1 MGTRLYVGNLAYT
14 TTNESLRAAFEAEG
28 RKVKDVY
35 VAIDRMTNRS
45 RGFGFVEML
54 TDDDAQKAV
63 VALDNKMVDGRAIR
77 VNEARERGAE
87 GPPPPSGP
95 PRSDRPPSSGPPRGD
110 RPPPREGGGFSSGP
124 PRGPGGFSS
133 GPPRS
138 SPGGFSGGPPRP
150 AGGGGGGFRGGGFTP
165 PPSPFDPPAE
175 AGRSRADKF
184 KNPKL
189 KKDDDLDND
198 DF

>member
-14 TTNESLRAAFEAEG
+14 TTNESLRAAFEADG

-45 RGFGFVEML
+45 RGFGFVEMA
-54 TDDDAQKAV
+54 TDEDAQKAIA
-63 VALDNKMVDGRAIR
+63 ALDNKMVDGRAIR

-87 GPPPPSGP
+87 GPPPPRG
-95 PRSDRPPSSGPPRGD
+95 DRPPRPPGD
-110 RPPPREGGGFSSGP
+110 RPPPREGGFSGPPRSGGGFPSGPPRGPGGGGFSSGP
-124 PRGPGGFSS
+124 PRGP
-133 GPPRS
+133 
-138 SPGGFSGGPPRP
+138 
-150 AGGGGGGFRGGGFTP
+150 GGGGGFRGGGFTP

-184 KNPKL
+184 NNPKK